1 MCYLKRQTA
10 YLHFIRYFKIWTEL
24 SKKTKWYYI
33 LKRKDVLIQAR
44 KIFNSKQHLR
54 VMIQK
59 RQMLSTKM
67 QSFVLFKFS
76 AQLEFYCH

>member
-10 YLHFIRYFKIWTEL
+10 YLHFIRYFKKWTEL